1 MADGPPNPS
10 ENSGIL
16 SQTFFCWLLPFFR
29 YGYNHTIE
37 QPDLYRICS
46 EDDSNL
52 LADRLERN
60 WNKELKACEGHHKKP
75 SLLRALIKTFL
86 RPVAFSGVIVFFE
99 ECVFKLLQPI
109 ILSYLITYFS
119 PEPEITTT
127 QAYICAFAMALS
139 GAAATVM
146 HHPYFFKMQRVGM
159 QVRIATSAL
168 VFRKSLRLS
177 NSALGKTTVGKL
189 VNILSSDVNRFDVVM
204 LFLHYVWIGPLQLI
218 VLLIILFNNMGP
230 SCLVG
235 FVILIC
241 LAPLQGWMGKL
252 FSKFRIKTAMLT
264 DERVRIMNEIISG
277 MRIIKIHAWEFPFS
291 DLVRE
296 SRRKE
301 IAKVMRSAHLRSFNI
316 AFFNLATHIISF
328 STFTVY
334 AMTGHVL
341 TPSIVFLAIPL
352 FNAVR
357 LTVVLFIPYCIM
369 YGSEGL
375 IAVKR
380 IQEFLMM
387 DELKALK
394 HAESDSS
401 IPSDANLP
409 IPEQIGEPLDE
420 NEKKDRRKDEDRAEA
435 IDDNDVTVAFLPND
449 NKEKEK
455 GKYMKLMNDKREE
468 EENGKEDQ
476 RKERKENIDDDD
488 VKVAFLANDNKEK
501 EKLADDVPDGKYMK
515 LMNDEREE
523 EENKMEEQREE
534 KIENREGLIEEVEE
548 IPERGEDNSD
558 IILRNVGG
566 SWEVKDDDDGDDKV
580 GFSLKDIDF
589 SLQAGELVA
598 IIGPVGSGKSSLLM
612 AMMNELPTQT
622 GDVIMSGR
630 IAYTAQQ
637 PWVFSGTL
645 RDNILFGKKFDQ
657 DKYKEVLKVCA
668 LKTDIALLPDGDL
681 TLVGDRGITLSGG
694 QRARVSLA
702 RAVYHE
708 ADAYLLDDPLSA
720 VDTAVGRHLF
730 DKCIKGYL
738 KDKPVVLVTHQLQY
752 LDAADYIVVLKDG
765 EMVACGSYI
774 ELQTYG
780 IDFAALL
787 KEHQSL
793 QQEEVLSRTSSV
805 HSIPGS
811 IATEINPH
819 VDDIILE
826 VDEKGRFIGEY
837 WMKQADEGVQDKQK
851 ETKSEGTVAYKV
863 YVKYFRAGAGV
874 IGFFVFMLF
883 NICSQAF
890 MNLTDWWFSRW
901 AFAEEMA
908 CAELLNRSCTVD
920 RVLPNQT
927 FVDEMDIDRSYY
939 LQNLSIVLCLF
950 IFFCFIRSYHVFF
963 ISVNASAILH
973 NRMFEAL
980 IRAPM
985 QFFDTNPIG
994 RILNRFSKDIGFMD
1008 ELLPITFA
1016 DFNAISLQTLAFIIV
1031 ISIFNPIVLLFTV
1044 PLCVAFILVR
1054 RYFLASSRDIK
1065 RLEGITR
1072 SPVFSHLSAS
1082 LQGLVTIRAFKVQ
1095 EDFIRQFDVH
1105 QNTHTRTW
1113 FLFLST
1119 TRWFGI
1125 MLDWMSVTFL
1135 AVVSFSCV
1143 VSADLFELDS
1153 SLVGLSLT
1161 YCLMLMGAFQWG
1173 VRQSA
1178 EVENLMTSTERVIE
1192 YSQLK
1197 PEAPLENEKEPEADW
1212 PKHGIITFEDVSVS
1226 YSDDGPLVLKN
1237 LRCCIRA
1244 EEKVGIVGRTGA
1256 GKSSLMAA
1264 LMRLTEPRGILKI
1277 DGITITEI
1285 GLHALRKRISFIP
1298 QDPVL
1303 FSGTL
1308 RKNLDPFNQHT
1319 DDNIWNALEEVQLKP
1334 IIEENSGK
1342 LEMRMSEGGTN
1353 FSVGQRQLVC
1363 LARAVLHRNKI
1374 LIVDEATANVDP
1386 RTDQLIQLTIRKK
1399 FKQCTVLTIAHRL
1412 NTIMDSDRVLVL
1424 DQGRIIEFDEPYVLL
1439 KDEKSLF
1446 GSMVE
1451 ETGKSEAA
1459 KLLSVAKS
1467 WYYERNPS
1475 NPYNFDMDGGLG
1487 YGFP

>member
-1 MADGPPNPS
+1 MTDGPLNPA
-10 ENSGIL
+10 EKGGIL
-16 SQTFFCWLLPFFR
+16 SQTFFCWLLPFFK
-29 YGYNHTIE
+29 YGYRNTLE

-46 EDDSNL
+46 EDDSNS

-60 WNKELKACEGHHKKP
+60 WNKELKAHENHEKKP
-75 SLLRALIKTFL
+75 SLLRALIKTFI

-109 ILSYLITYFS
+109 ILSFLITYFS
-119 PEPEITTT
+119 PEPKITPT
-127 QAYICAFAMALS
+127 QAYLCALGMALCGAFATIL
-139 GAAATVM
+139 
-146 HHPYFFKMQRVGM
+146 HHPYFFQMSRVGM

-177 NSALGKTTVGKL
+177 NSALGQTTVGKL

-218 VLLIILFNNMGP
+218 VLFIILFNNMGP

-235 FVILIC
+235 FVILLC

-252 FSKFRIKTAMLT
+252 FSKFRNKTALLT

-301 IAKVMRSAHLRSFNI
+301 IAKVMRSTHLRSFNI
-316 AFFNLATHIISF
+316 AFFNSATAIISF

-334 AMTGHVL
+334 ALTGHVL

-375 IAVKR
+375 IAVRR

-387 DELKALK
+387 EELKTLK
-394 HAESDSS
+394 NADSLSS
-401 IPSDANLP
+401 IASDANLP
-409 IPEQIGEPLDE
+409 IPEQIGEPLE
-420 NEKKDRRKDEDRAEA
+420 ETEKNDRRKDEERTDT
-435 IDDNDVTVAFLPND
+435 IVSNDVTVAFLPDDD
-449 NKEKEK
+449 NKEKDQLVED
-455 GKYMKLMNDKREE
+455 GPDGLVMKHMNDNREE
-468 EENGKEDQ
+468 EE
-476 RKERKENIDDDD
+476 
-488 VKVAFLANDNKEK
+488 KEK
-501 EKLADDVPDGKYMK
+501 EEK
-515 LMNDEREE
+515 EE
-523 EENKMEEQREE
+523 ERRKSKEGS
-534 KIENREGLIEEVEE
+534 NRDVDGDDGT
-548 IPERGEDNSD
+548 PERGEDDND
-558 IILRNVGG
+558 IILRNLGG
-566 SWEVKDDDDGDDKV
+566 SWDAKSGDDKV
-580 GFSLKDIDF
+580 GFTLKNIDF
-589 SLQAGELVA
+589 SLRAGQLVA

-622 GDVIMSGR
+622 GDVIVSGK

-645 RDNILFGKKFDQ
+645 RDNILFGKKFDP
-657 DKYKEVLKVCA
+657 DKYKEALKVCA
-668 LKTDIALLPDGDL
+668 LKTDIELLPDGDL

-730 DKCIKGYL
+730 DKCIKGHL
-738 KDKPVVLVTHQLQY
+738 RDKPVVLVTHQLQY
-752 LDAADYIVVLKDG
+752 LDAADCIVVLKDG
-765 EMVACGSYI
+765 EMVACGSFE
-774 ELQTYG
+774 ELQTTG

-787 KEHQSL
+787 KEHESL
-793 QQEEVLSRTSSV
+793 KQADVVSRTSSIY
-805 HSIPGS
+805 SIPGA
-811 IATEINPH
+811 IATEINPIA
-819 VDDIILE
+819 DDIILE
-826 VDEKGRFIGEY
+826 ADEKASDR
-837 WMKQADEGVQDKQK
+837 QK
-851 ETKSEGTVAYKV
+851 ETKSVGTVAYMV
-863 YVKYFRAGAGV
+863 YVTFFRAGAG
-874 IGFFVFMLF
+874 ILGFMVFALF
-883 NICSQAF
+883 NVSSQAF
-890 MNLTDWWFSRW
+890 MNLTDWWLAQW
-901 AFAEEMA
+901 AFAEETA
-908 CAELLNRSCTVD
+908 CAELLNRSCIVDTVS
-920 RVLPNQT
+920 PNHT
-927 FVDEMDIDRSYY
+927 FVDEMDVDRPYY
-939 LQNLSIVLCLF
+939 LQNLSIFLGLF
-950 IFFCFIRSYHVFF
+950 ILFCFIRTYHVF
-963 ISVNASAILH
+963 IIIVNAATVLH

-994 RILNRFSKDIGFMD
+994 RILNRFSKDIGLMD
-1008 ELLPITFA
+1008 ELLPTTFA
-1016 DFNAISLQTLAFIIV
+1016 DFNAISIQTIGVIIV
-1031 ISIFNPIVLLFTV
+1031 ISIFNPIVLIFTV
-1044 PLCVAFILVR
+1044 PLCVAFTLVR
-1054 RYFLASSRDIK
+1054 RYYLASSRDIK

-1095 EDFIRQFDVH
+1095 ENFTKQFDLH

-1113 FLFLST
+1113 FLFLTS

-1135 AVVSFSCV
+1135 AIVAFTCIISS
-1143 VSADLFELDS
+1143 DIFELNS

-1161 YCLMLMGAFQWG
+1161 YCLQLMGAFQWG

-1192 YSQLK
+1192 YSHLK
-1197 PEAPLENEKEPEADW
+1197 PEAPLEKEKEPDADW

-1264 LMRLTEPRGILKI
+1264 LMRLTEPKGILKI
-1277 DGITITEI
+1277 DGVTITEI
-1285 GLHALRKRISFIP
+1285 GLHALRKHISFIP

-1308 RKNLDPFNQHT
+1308 RKNLDPFNHHT
-1319 DDNIWNALEEVQLKP
+1319 DEDMWNALEEVQLKP
-1334 IIEENSGK
+1334 VVEENSEK
-1342 LEMRMSEGGTN
+1342 LEMAMSEGGTN

-1399 FKQCTVLTIAHRL
+1399 FRQCTVLTIAHRL

-1446 GSMVE
+1446 GSMVV

-1459 KLLSVAKS
+1459 KLLAVARAG
-1467 WYYERNPS
+1467 YYERNPS
-1475 NPYNFDMDGGLG
+1475 NPYDFDIVGDLNESSA
-1487 YGFP
+1487 